1 MMSQT
6 ELLTLKF
13 YFFKFFELLTP
24 CEKKLWYSFRV
35 SNSRFLNR
43 TKFKKIYEL

>member
-24 CEKKLWYSFRV
+24 CEKNFDIVL
-35 SNSRFLNR
+35 
-43 TKFKKIYEL
+43 ELVTRDF